1 MAKITKEEAIKRL
14 SERKVRV
21 TPDESEQVQKKLFG
35 LGFRWDDGY
44 RRDSS
49 MKVRYKD
56 KPYIFIRKDVAIWYG
71 NYEKFF
77 SRMPYEEITVDEIMA
92 MDIMEEVKIR
102 LGKKWRM

>member
-1 MAKITKEEAIKRL
+1 MAKITIEEAIKRL

-35 LGFRWDDGY
+35 LGFRWEDGGRDIRY
-44 RRDSS
+44 RK
-49 MKVRYKD
+49 M
-56 KPYIFIRKDVAIWYG
+56 PYLFILNNGNIWYAES
-71 NYEKFF
+71 EKHF
-77 SRMPYEEITVDEIMA
+77 SKIPYEEITVDEIMA